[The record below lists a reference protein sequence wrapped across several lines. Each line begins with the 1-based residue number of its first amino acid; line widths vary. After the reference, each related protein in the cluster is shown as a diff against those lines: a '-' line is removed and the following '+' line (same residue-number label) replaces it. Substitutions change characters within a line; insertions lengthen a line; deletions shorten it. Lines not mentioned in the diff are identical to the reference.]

1 MSWSKFIKYSWIVVL
16 FVVHGCSLDN
26 EDNGVMPESD
36 HLINVDGLLE
46 VYTDQNTIIVDFR
59 SEEAYLKGH
68 IPGAVNIYRNDI
80 TIKKGDIKGLIAPQE
95 ALEELLGSLGID
107 VSNQIVVY
115 DGRGAC
121 ESARFWWT
129 LNFYGFNN
137 VKVVNGDFDLWS
149 SKGYPMDT
157 VVVTRKPVN
166 FIFPKGV
173 NNKYIATKEDVQRAI
188 NDPAIVLVD
197 TRATEEYSGKLLK
210 KGAFRKGR
218 IPTSIHV
225 DWVSVLEYERGKE
238 FKSVTDLLYDFER
251 KEITKDKEIIF
262 YCQSGTRSALCTFV
276 LVELLGY
283 KNVKNY
289 DGSWIEWSQ
298 DLDLEI
304 ESGSL

>member
-1 MSWSKFIKYSWIVVL
+1 MSWSKFIKYSWIAVL

-36 HLINVDGLLE
+36 HLINVDDLLE
-46 VYTDQNTIIVDFR
+46 IYNNQNTIIIDFR
-59 SEEAYLKGH
+59 SEEDYLKGH
-68 IPGAVNIYRNDI
+68 VPGALNIYRNDV
-80 TIKKGDIKGLIAPQE
+80 TVKKGAIKGLISPQD
-95 ALEELLGSLGID
+95 ALEKLFGSLGID
-107 VSNQIVVY
+107 AINQIIVY

-129 LNFYGFNN
+129 LNFYGFKN

-157 VVVTRKPVN
+157 IVVKREPVN

-173 NNKYIATKEDVQRAI
+173 NNKYIATKEDVKRAI
-188 NDPAIVLVD
+188 NDPAILLVD
-197 TRATEEYSGKLLK
+197 TRSIEEYAGEFLK
-210 KGAFRKGR
+210 KGAFRRGR

-225 DWVSVLEYERGKE
+225 DWANSLEYEKGKE

-251 KEITKDKEIIF
+251 KGITKDKEIIF
-262 YCQSGTRSALCTFV
+262 YCQSGTRSAHSVFV
-276 LVELLGY
+276 LAELLGY

-289 DGSWIEWSQ
+289 DGSWVEWSH
-298 DLDLEI
+298 DLTLEVEI
-304 ESGSL
+304 D

>member
-26 EDNGVMPESD
+26 EGNGVMPESD
-36 HLINVDGLLE
+36 HLINVDDLLE

-80 TIKKGDIKGLIAPQE
+80 TIKKGDINGLIVPQE
-95 ALEELLGSLGID
+95 ALEELLGSLGIE

-157 VVVTRKPVN
+157 IVVKRKPVN

-197 TRATEEYSGKLLK
+197 TRAIEEYSGKLLK

-225 DWVSVLEYERGKE
+225 DWVSVLEYEKGKE

-251 KEITKDKEIIF
+251 KGITKDKEIIF

-283 KNVKNY
+283 KHVKNY
-289 DGSWIEWSQ
+289 DGSWIEWSH
-298 DLDLEI
+298 DLSLEV
-304 ESGSL
+304 E

>member
-121 ESARFWWT
+121 ESARFWRT

-157 VVVTRKPVN
+157 IVVKRKTVN

-173 NNKYIATKEDVQRAI
+173 HNKYIATKEDVQRAI

-197 TRATEEYSGKLLK
+197 TRATEEYLGKLLK

-276 LVELLGY
+276 LAELLGY

>member
-197 TRATEEYSGKLLK
+197 TRATEEYLGKLLK

-276 LVELLGY
+276 LAELLGY

-289 DGSWIEWSQ
+289 DGSWIEWSH

>member
-26 EDNGVMPESD
+26 EGNGVMPESD
-36 HLINVDGLLE
+36 HLINVDDLLE

-80 TIKKGDIKGLIAPQE
+80 TIKKGDINGLIVPQE
-95 ALEELLGSLGID
+95 ALEELLGSLGIE

-157 VVVTRKPVN
+157 IVVKRKPVN

-225 DWVSVLEYERGKE
+225 DWVSVLEYEKGKE

-251 KEITKDKEIIF
+251 EGITKDKEIIF

-289 DGSWIEWSQ
+289 DGSWIEWSH
-298 DLDLEI
+298 DLSLEI
-304 ESGSL
+304 D